1 MGLLN
6 SVACF
11 RLIYRH
17 RIFPNHT
24 PFQLSWIF
32 SIQRACLWA
41 FGPLYGRLCDM
52 YGPRVVIWP
61 LVGTCAVQVFAM
73 SLLQEY
79 WYMMETQGILFGIA
93 AGGVYTASLVSMGQW
108 FDRRLGL
115 VAGIAACGSS
125 LGGIVYPLLLQCA
138 MEQANFENAMQHTA
152 LLIGIVLLPALFLI
166 KERLPIT
173 GWNRNAKWFDLT
185 LFRQRHYPYFI
196 VGSFL
201 TMWGYWAPI
210 DYIMEYALDS
220 GSSPL
225 FALLLLPSMSAASI
239 PGHVIFGHLGDRL
252 GHDAVLTLCSSGL
265 GASYILWVPLNYTQ
279 SAAGIFV
286 FTLAFGFL
294 SGGFIS
300 LLMPCVA
307 RLGSA
312 ETLGQRL
319 GSFQFFMA
327 IRSVFLTRDL
337 VYNEKLGT

>member
-1 MGLLN
+1 
-6 SVACF
+6 
-11 RLIYRH
+11 
-17 RIFPNHT
+17 
-24 PFQLSWIF
+24 
-32 SIQRACLWA
+32 
-41 FGPLYGRLCDM
+41 
-52 YGPRVVIWP
+52 
-61 LVGTCAVQVFAM
+61 M

-79 WYMMETQGILFGIA
+79 WYMMETQGVLFGIA
-93 AGGVYTASLVSMGQW
+93 AGGVYTASLVSIGQR

-125 LGGIVYPLLLQCA
+125 LGGIIYPLLLQWT
-138 MEQANFENAMQHTA
+138 MEQANFENAMQYTA
-152 LLIGIVLLPALFLI
+152 LLIGIVLIPALFLI

-185 LFRQRHYPYFI
+185 QFRQRHYPYFI

-239 PGHVIFGHLGDRL
+239 PGHVIFGHLGDRW
-252 GHDAVLTLCSSGL
+252 GHDAVLSLCSWGL
-265 GASYILWVPLNYTQ
+265 GASFCFLWVPLNYTQ
-279 SAAGIFV
+279 SATGIFV
-286 FTLAFGFL
+286 FTLAFGSL

-307 RLGSA
+307 GLGSA
-312 ETLGQRL
+312 ETLGQRFGFFQFVMAISCLTGLPIMEAIRTLSPSYLWMQMFASGSIVL
-319 GSFQFFMA
+319 GSAFL
-327 IRSVFLTRDL
+327 IRSLYIL
-337 VYNEKLGT
+337 VPPLPRTDV